1 MKNFVFTAVMPK
13 IDMTSIPQKIVHVN
27 CGKPIDL
34 NIPIRGRPQPV
45 CSWYFGGVK
54 LKDTLDRIKID
65 STSKYI
71 HLVIRETTISDTGDY
86 TLEVKNTIGMA
97 TEVIK
102 VIILGKQTFFTK
114 LNVLY
119 FQFLF
124 SKVYFSFREKSK
136 DKEIKKTKTVFL
148 NSCLVVSVQTNRVF
162 LWVQ

>member
-1 MKNFVFTAVMPK
+1 MKYFVFTAVMPK
-13 IDMTSIPQKIVHVN
+13 IDMTSIPQKIVHVHR
-27 CGKPIDL
+27 GKPIDL

-65 STSKYI
+65 STSKYT

-119 FQFLF
+119 CQFLF